1 MTLSDQI
8 SSAWSNLGRRKMR
21 FFLAAL
27 GVLVGTVTIVLLVSL
42 ASGVRRQIN
51 RQFASIGLDRLTVVP
66 GGRSPFG
73 RGGPFAPPRERRG
86 GKIITPADVAR
97 WKGWPG
103 VARIT
108 PQVGLPG
115 SVNLELQWKGK
126 TEPVRVGESQ
136 PRPGPGF
143 LLANPEPL
151 AGTLEVPEQGAVI
164 LSQRIAKAFGVGT
177 NELASLL
184 GQPVAAVLRA
194 PRGETQAFAFRV
206 QGVSSDRG
214 STIQVSVADCLAMKS
229 WWFNTNNLLESE
241 GYDSVT
247 IRATDVS
254 EAKTLMPRFR
264 GEGFQVESLEIFMEI
279 ANRIVV
285 AITIMLAMIGSVAL
299 LVASIGIANTM
310 VMAVYERTREIG
322 VLKALGASSGDI
334 QRLFMIE
341 AGFIGLAGGVM
352 GLLVGWGLGAVL
364 NQGIVW
370 YLQHRDLPMRD
381 AFFVVTPLLA
391 LGVSVFA
398 AFIGVVAGL
407 LPAHRAATLDPLA
420 ALRHE

>member
-1 MTLSDQI
+1 MTLSDQV
-8 SSAWSNLGRRKMR
+8 STAWSNLGRRKMR

-51 RQFASIGLDRLTVVP
+51 HQFASIGLDRLTVVP
-66 GGRSPFG
+66 PGRSPFG
-73 RGGPFAPPRERRG
+73 RGGPFAPPRESG
-86 GKIITPADVAR
+86 AAKIITPADVAR

-108 PQVGLPG
+108 PQAALPG
-115 SVNLELQWKGK
+115 SVNVEVRWQGK
-126 TEPVRVGESQ
+126 AEPVRVGEGQ

-143 LLANPEPL
+143 LFSSPEAL
-151 AGTLEVPEQGAVI
+151 AGTLDLPEQGAVV
-164 LSQRIAKAFGVGT
+164 LSQRTAKALGVGT
-177 NELASLL
+177 NELSKLL
-184 GQPVAAVLRA
+184 GQSVETVLRT
-194 PRGETQAFAFRV
+194 PRGETQSFAFKV

-214 STIQVSVADCLAMKS
+214 STIQVSVSDCIAMKG
-229 WWFNTNNLLESE
+229 WWFNTNNLLQSE

-247 IRATDVS
+247 IQATDVS
-254 EAKTLMPRFR
+254 QAKTLMPRFR
-264 GEGFQVESLEIFMEI
+264 AEGFQVDSLEILMEI

-285 AITIMLAMIGSVAL
+285 AVTIMLAMIGSVAL

-334 QRLFMIE
+334 RRLFMIE

-352 GLLVGWGLGAVL
+352 GLLVGWGLGLVL
-364 NQGIVW
+364 NQGIGW
-370 YLQHRDLPMRD
+370 YLMHRELPMRE

-391 LGVSVFA
+391 LGVTIFA